1 MFECILSRPP
11 DHQIGFEDTFK
22 VGMEFVERDVAAGPV
37 CEVPQQVQL
46 TLSVSQGAHLLLA
59 ERAEIPEVRTEHG
72 HHLGGTG

>member
-11 DHQIGFEDTFK
+11 DHQVGFENTFK
-22 VGMEFVERDVAAGPV
+22 RGVEFVERCLTAGWV
-37 CEVPQQVQL
+37 CGVPQQVQL
-46 TLSVSQGAHLLLA
+46 ALGVSQSADLLLA